1 MRQMTM
7 REFLDSND
15 LKENETVTI
24 IDGPQPL
31 LITSDNRLARQWYQM
46 HKHRPLSDSKH

>member
-7 REFLDSND
+7 REFLETDI
-15 LKENETVTI
+15 KEDETVAI

-31 LITSDNRLARQWYQM
+31 LVTSDNKLAMQWFQI
-46 HKHRPLSDSKH
+46 HKHKPLSDSKH